1 MRGNLISM
9 KEVVLTIA
17 KVAFYL
23 YAFLWTI
30 KPKIANSMSDVLEL
44 FYLDFLR
51 VDRREIEVVRL
62 AEDELITR
70 CKNPCPILRLSELLS
85 VDTKHA
91 CRKVSEPVCKFVL
104 GKMNPNLAF
113 ERNYGWIRPFKGSC
127 EERIY
132 LKK

>member
-1 MRGNLISM
+1 MRVNLISM
-9 KEVVLTIA
+9 KEVVLAIA

-30 KPKIANSMSDVLEL
+30 KPKIANSMSDVHEL

-51 VDRREIEVVRL
+51 VDGKEIEVI
-62 AEDELITR
+62 ITR

-85 VDTKHA
+85 VDAGHA
-91 CRKVSEPVCKFVL
+91 CRKVSEPVCKYVL
-104 GKMNPNLAF
+104 GKMNPKLAF